1 MRGRPWLP
9 WAMWGLGA
17 CCYLLALFHRM
28 SLSVAGLTAQ
38 ERFGIDAT
46 GLATFLAVQLAMYTV
61 LQIPVGSAADRIGP
75 RKLILTSMALM
86 TLGSAVFGAAT
97 VYPVAV
103 AGRALVGAGDALMFI
118 SVLRLAHNWF
128 PGHRYPLVAAL
139 TGVLGGLG
147 QLVATAP
154 LGALLDWV
162 GWTPT
167 FLIGATAT
175 VAVGVIAAAGL
186 RDHAEEPP
194 SGNAAPLRATL
205 PEVWRNRGT
214 RHAMWT
220 HFTLM
225 GGFISVTAVLGQPH
239 LVGARG
245 LSTSAASG
253 LIAASVIGFVIG
265 STAAGRFA
273 GARPHLR
280 GPLVLSCAAGMT
292 AALTALV
299 ALPAGTPAAVI
310 GVVLFVMGACG
321 GPSMVAFDLARTAN
335 RPERSG
341 VATGTANIGGFS
353 FAVVAQL
360 TAGATL
366 DALLAT
372 TLSPDLAHRLAF
384 VPVVV
389 LAATGVLLIARN
401 HRHAG
406 RPPTP
411 VAASHPRR
419 EVAMAV

>member
-86 TLGSAVFGAAT
+86 TVGSAVFAAAT

-128 PGHRYPLVAAL
+128 PGHRYALVAAL

-154 LGALLDWV
+154 LGALLDHA

-167 FLIGATAT
+167 FLIGAAAT
-175 VAVGVIAAAGL
+175 VAVGLIAAVGL
-186 RDHAEEPP
+186 RDHAGHPP
-194 SGNAAPLRATL
+194 PGTAAPLRATL

-245 LSTSAASG
+245 LTTSAAGG
-253 LIAASVIGFVIG
+253 LIAVSVIGFVIG
-265 STAAGRFA
+265 STVAGRLA

-280 GPLVLSCAAGMT
+280 GPIVLSCAAGMT

-310 GVVLFVMGACG
+310 GAVLVVLGVCG

-335 RPERSG
+335 HPGRSG
-341 VATGTANIGGFS
+341 VATGTANIGGFT
-353 FAVVAQL
+353 FAVAAQL
-360 TAGATL
+360 AAGASL

-372 TLSPDLAHRLAF
+372 ALPEDLAHRLAF
-384 VPVVV
+384 LPVAT
-389 LAATGVLLIARN
+389 LAAVGALLIARN
-401 HRHAG
+401 RRYAG

-411 VAASHPRR
+411 VAATPQHQQVP
-419 EVAMAV
+419 VPA